1 MLSGNLETLFVL
13 FGFLLLG
20 VVGWLIVTIQA
31 HNKTKQIATTKN
43 GVLDQIITT
52 LEGEFNTARAE
63 VQQLRISSAEQDT
76 NIRHLSEQ
84 LFVLQTENS
93 TLQLNLQEL
102 AQQKNDV
109 EQKIAISNTELSKDR
124 EAHSER
130 IKIIETLKT
139 EAINAAKAATLESAT
154 QLSSKLIDDHKR
166 QSDEAKKET
175 EERVKKTTD
184 ALVCQITEVSK
195 NIHALNSDVS
205 KNRSSMDTVMRALS
219 SPGGAGQFAEIGL
232 ENTLTSFGLLK
243 GRDFSMQHHL
253 ENTGLR
259 PDALVFLP
267 GDAVLVID
275 SKASKFLLGLEE
287 ATTEIEEAGIYSSL
301 AKTMNMHLKSL
312 SGKNYKTEVIA
323 QFQESGRE
331 QQTPRVVSV
340 MFVPNEGAIEKVT
353 LADPTFL
360 HKAAKL
366 QITVAGPA
374 ALACLIGFA
383 RVQIDV
389 QRQSENQE
397 RIVEG
402 AQKIVESISVIVEKT
417 ILVGKGLK
425 SATKNYNDLT
435 GSMNSRLL
443 PRIRQMISYGVQSNR
458 HKQIPSQV
466 PTFSFTEHERGDLIE
481 GDSEEIENSSFLID
495 QKNSDTLPP

>member
-1 MLSGNLETLFVL
+1 MLSENSGTLFVIA
-13 FGFLLLG
+13 GVLLLS
-20 VVGWLIVTIQA
+20 VIGWLIASIQA
-31 HNKTKQIATTKN
+31 HRKTKLTTTAEN
-43 GVLDQIITT
+43 DALNQTITT
-52 LEGEFNTARAE
+52 LKASFNAAQAE
-63 VQQLRISSAEQDT
+63 VQQLCISGAEQDA
-76 NIRHLSEQ
+76 NVRHLSEQ
-84 LFVLQTENS
+84 LHVLQTEKS
-93 TLQLNLQEL
+93 ILELRVQEI
-102 AQQKNDV
+102 AQQKTEA
-109 EQKIAISNTELSKDR
+109 EQKAAVSNTELSKDR
-124 EAHSER
+124 EAHTER
-130 IKIIETLKT
+130 MQIIETLKT
-139 EAINAAKAATLESAT
+139 EAIIAAKAATLESAT

-166 QSDEAKKET
+166 QSNEAKKET

-184 ALVCQITEVSK
+184 ALVAQITEVSK
-195 NIHALNSDVS
+195 NIYALNSDVS
-205 KNRSSMDTVMRALS
+205 TNRNTMDTVMRALS

-253 ENTGLR
+253 EDTGLR

-275 SKASKFLLGLEE
+275 SKASKFLLDLEE
-287 ATTEIEEAGIYSSL
+287 ATTKVEEAGVYSSL

-323 QFQESGRE
+323 QYQASGRE
-331 QQTPRVVSV
+331 QRMPRVVSV
-340 MFVPNEGAIEKVT
+340 MFIPNEGAIEKVT

-383 RVQIDV
+383 RVELDV

-402 AQKIVESISVIVEKT
+402 AQKIVESIGVIVEKI

-443 PRIRQMISYGVQSNR
+443 PRIRQMVSYGVQSNR
-458 HKQIPSQV
+458 HKQIPVQV

-481 GDSEEIENSSFLID
+481 GDSEEIEKTSLLTNQTNPD
-495 QKNSDTLPP
+495 ALPP